1 MTVATA
7 QRKVLIVEDD
17 ADIRGLL
24 SRRLRQRSYETAI
37 ATDGMSALVVAR
49 RERPDLI
56 VLDLGLPAGDGFT
69 VMERLRAITSLAD
82 VPVVVI
88 TARDAAT
95 NREKAAS
102 FGAVAFVEKPIDFD
116 QLLETIDAL
125 LLLGP

>member
-7 QRKVLIVEDD
+7 QHKVLIVEDD

-24 SRRLRQRSYETAI
+24 STRLRQRSYDTAV
-37 ATDGMSALVVAR
+37 ATDGMSAVAVAR
-49 RERPDLI
+49 REQPDLI

-69 VMERLRAITSLAD
+69 VMERMRSITVLAD

-95 NREKAAS
+95 NREKAES
-102 FGAVAFVEKPIDFD
+102 LGAVAFVQKPIDFD
-116 QLLETIDAL
+116 QLLETIDGL
-125 LLLGP
+125 LIA

>member
-7 QRKVLIVEDD
+7 QHKVLIVEDD
-17 ADIRGLL
+17 PDIRGLL
-24 SRRLRQRSYETAI
+24 NTRLRQRSYDTAV
-37 ATDGMSALVVAR
+37 ATDGMSAVVVAR
-49 RERPDLI
+49 REQPDLI

-69 VMERLRAITSLAD
+69 VMERLRSITSLAD

-95 NREKAAS
+95 NREKAES

-116 QLLETIDAL
+116 QLLETIDGL
-125 LLLGP
+125 LDC

>member
-1 MTVATA
+1 VTVAAA
-7 QRKVLIVEDD
+7 QRKILIVEDD

-24 SRRLRQRSYETAI
+24 NMRLRQRSYDTAV
-37 ATDGMSALVVAR
+37 ATDGMTALAVAR
-49 RERPDLI
+49 REQPDLI

-69 VMERLRAITSLAD
+69 VMERMRAITSLAD

-95 NREKAAS
+95 NREKAEA

-116 QLLETIDAL
+116 QLLETIDGL
-125 LLLGP
+125 LSS

>member
-7 QRKVLIVEDD
+7 QRKILIVEDD

-24 SRRLRQRSYETAI
+24 TMRLRQRSYDTSF
-37 ATDGMSALVVAR
+37 ATDGMSALTVAR
-49 RERPDLI
+49 RESPDLV

-69 VMERLRAITSLAD
+69 VMERMRAITSLAD

-95 NREKAAS
+95 NRKKAEA
-102 FGAVAFVEKPIDFD
+102 FGAAAFVEKPIDFD
-116 QLLETIDAL
+116 ELLETIDAL
-125 LLLGP
+125 LIS

>member
-1 MTVATA
+1 MSVATA
-7 QRKVLIVEDD
+7 QQKILIVEDD

-24 SRRLRQRSYETAI
+24 TLRLRQRSYDTSV
-37 ATDGMSALVVAR
+37 ATDGMTALAVAR
-49 RERPDLI
+49 REQPDLV

-69 VMERLRAITSLAD
+69 VMERMRAITTLTD

-95 NREKAAS
+95 NREKAEA

-116 QLLETIDAL
+116 QLLETIAVVLTDR
-125 LLLGP
+125 

>member
-1 MTVATA
+1 MSVATA

-24 SRRLRQRSYETAI
+24 NTRLRQHSYDTAI

-49 RERPDLI
+49 REQPDLI

-69 VMERLRAITSLAD
+69 VMERLRSITVLAD

-95 NREKAAS
+95 NREKAELL
-102 FGAVAFVEKPIDFD
+102 GAVAFVEKPIDFD
-116 QLLETIDAL
+116 QLLETLDGL
-125 LLLGP
+125 LIG

>member
-1 MTVATA
+1 VTVVTA
-7 QRKVLIVEDD
+7 QRKILIVEDD

-24 SRRLRQRSYETAI
+24 SLRLRQRSYETSV
-37 ATDGMSALVVAR
+37 ATDGMTALAVAR
-49 RERPDLI
+49 REQPDLV

-69 VMERLRAITSLAD
+69 VMERMHAITSLAD

-95 NREKAAS
+95 NREKAES

-116 QLLETIDAL
+116 QLLDTIDSL
-125 LLLGP
+125 LSP

>member
-1 MTVATA
+1 MSTTTA
-7 QRKVLIVEDD
+7 QRKILIVEDD

-24 SRRLRQRSYETAI
+24 SLRLRQRSYDTSV
-37 ATDGMSALVVAR
+37 ATDGMTALTVAR
-49 RERPDLI
+49 REQPDLV

-69 VMERLRAITSLAD
+69 VMQRMRAITSLVD

-95 NREKAAS
+95 NREKAEA

-116 QLLETIDAL
+116 QLLDTIEAVL
-125 LLLGP
+125 SS

>member
-7 QRKVLIVEDD
+7 QRKILIVEDD

-24 SRRLRQRSYETAI
+24 SMRLRQRSYDTAV
-37 ATDGMSALVVAR
+37 ATDGMTALAVAR
-49 RERPDLI
+49 REQPHLI

-69 VMERLRAITSLAD
+69 VMERMRSITSLAD

-95 NREKAAS
+95 NREKAES
-102 FGAVAFVEKPIDFD
+102 FGAAAFVEKPIDFD
-116 QLLETIDAL
+116 QLLETIDGL
-125 LLLGP
+125 LIS

>member
-1 MTVATA
+1 MTLATG

-24 SRRLRQRSYETAI
+24 SARLRQHSYDTAI
-37 ATDGMSALVVAR
+37 ATDGMSALAVAR
-49 RERPDLI
+49 REQPDLI

-69 VMERLRAITSLAD
+69 VMERMRAITSLAD
-82 VPVVVI
+82 VPVVVV

-95 NREKAAS
+95 NREKAES

-116 QLLETIDAL
+116 QLLETIDGL
-125 LLLGP
+125 LIR

>member
-7 QRKVLIVEDD
+7 QRKILIVEDD

-24 SRRLRQRSYETAI
+24 SLRLRKSSYDVSV
-37 ATDGMSALVVAR
+37 ATDGMTALAVAR
-49 RERPDLI
+49 REQPDLV

-69 VMERLRAITSLAD
+69 VMERMRSITSLAD

-95 NREKAAS
+95 NREKAEAS
-102 FGAVAFVEKPIDFD
+102 GAVAFVEKPIDFD

-125 LLLGP
+125 LAP

>member
-7 QRKVLIVEDD
+7 QRKILIVEDD

-24 SRRLRQRSYETAI
+24 TMRLRQRSYDTSF
-37 ATDGMSALVVAR
+37 ATDGMSALTVAR
-49 RERPDLI
+49 RESPDLV

-69 VMERLRAITSLAD
+69 VIERMRAITSLAD

-95 NREKAAS
+95 NREKAEA
-102 FGAVAFVEKPIDFD
+102 FGAAAFVEKPIDFD
-116 QLLETIDAL
+116 ELLETIDAL
-125 LLLGP
+125 LIS

>member
-7 QRKVLIVEDD
+7 QRKILIVEDD

-24 SRRLRQRSYETAI
+24 TMRLRQRSYDTSF
-37 ATDGMSALVVAR
+37 ATDGMSALTVAR
-49 RERPDLI
+49 RESPDLV

-69 VMERLRAITSLAD
+69 VMERMRAITSLAD

-95 NREKAAS
+95 NREKAEA
-102 FGAVAFVEKPIDFD
+102 FGAAAFVEKPIDFD
-116 QLLETIDAL
+116 ELLETIDAL
-125 LLLGP
+125 LIS